1 MIMVTLVVTYP
12 AQPGAT
18 FDRDYYVKVH
28 LPLAAKHFG
37 PAGMTG
43 SQALFPLAPDAP
55 SLCVGLLSFT
65 DAAALGAAMQAAGAG
80 EVMADIANFTNV
92 QPTAVAMA

>member
-1 MIMVTLVVTYP
+1 MATLVVTYV

-18 FDRDYYVKVH
+18 FDRDYYVNVH

-55 SLCVGLLSFT
+55 TLCVGLLTFT
-65 DAAALGAAMQAAGAG
+65 DAAALGAAMQVAGAG
-80 EVMADIANFTNV
+80 EVMADVANFTNV